1 VPISVDIR
9 GRADIPYMSEYQ
21 KISADLGSVRYRQRH
36 LAETRE
42 VALAR
47 RGLGT
52 GAYRTR
58 YLSLID
64 VTAASKTIDIPASK
78 PAGVLDESLRA
89 AIRELSDSSPFALQL
104 LNASPVQLLVL
115 DRELTVRWANESF
128 ATSRRIAAAAVDGQP
143 ASEFFGDLSAHAV
156 HFNRALE
163 GATPHFVLRI
173 PALLD
178 NLVRDVNVYLRSI
191 RNADGRVSGLCMCVG
206 DLGIVRNDDRGL
218 PNTAEGLRQI
228 LGSLPNYVF
237 VLDRELKVRFANRA
251 VASLS
256 INELEGVHITKVF
269 PTKLHPVA
277 LTTLHRVLATGQFDG
292 FSAELDAPDS
302 RNFDM
307 HVTPVTRDGKIVA
320 LTLVATE
327 TTEQVRAERA
337 IATQARMIESML
349 EGVAVV
355 NEQGVVEITNP
366 AFDRMFGY
374 GRGDLIGRDMAEL
387 TNGAFTQR
395 GRWPLKASSDS
406 LTLEFETQ
414 RRDGTGF
421 AAAGVLSR
429 FEVAGRNHSLVVL
442 QDVSER
448 KQLERAILLAV
459 NREQYRIGNDLHDG
473 LGQELTGI
481 ALMLRGVAG
490 RLLTEYPAILPEV
503 EGITRLVSN
512 AIENTRALARGLS
525 PVNLERGG
533 LQDALEGLAMNAIEL
548 YGVQVVFSHRLQS
561 AKPLGAELA
570 NHLYRIA
577 QEAVRNAVHHGQAR
591 TIRLH
596 LTTARGKVSLAIT
609 DDGIGLPEQAM
620 DATGMGLKIM
630 RYRARM
636 LGGEVHFER
645 VQPSG
650 TRVVCECPIEL
661 GTPTARPK
669 PRVPKA
675 KRAAANAK

>member
-1 VPISVDIR
+1 MTV
-9 GRADIPYMSEYQ
+9 
-21 KISADLGSVRYRQRH
+21 
-36 LAETRE
+36 
-42 VALAR
+42 
-47 RGLGT
+47 
-52 GAYRTR
+52 
-58 YLSLID
+58 
-64 VTAASKTIDIPASK
+64 ASKTIETHVSQRV
-78 PAGVLDESLRA
+78 GVLDESLQA
-89 AIRELSDSSPFALQL
+89 TIRELTDASPFAAQM
-104 LNASPVQLLVL
+104 LNAAPVQFVVL
-115 DRELTVRWANESF
+115 DRELIVRWVNQGF
-128 ATSRRIAAAAVDGQP
+128 ADARQIAPQFAAGRP
-143 ASEFFGDLSAHAV
+143 ASEFFGDLSRHAL
-156 HFNRALE
+156 HFSRALE
-163 GATPHFVLRI
+163 GERNHFILRTT
-173 PALLD
+173 ALPD
-178 NLVRDVNVYLRSI
+178 NCVRDVNIYLRPIQDRSG
-191 RNADGRVSGLCMCVG
+191 AGVGLCMCIG
-206 DLGIVRNDDRGL
+206 DLGVMRSEDRGL
-218 PNTAEGLRQI
+218 PTTAQGLRQV
-228 LGSLPNYVF
+228 LGSLPNHVF
-237 VLDRELKVRFANRA
+237 VLDREMKVLFANRA
-251 VASLS
+251 VGTQS
-256 INELEGVHITKVF
+256 IEQLEGLHITSVF
-269 PTKLHPVA
+269 PAKLHPVA
-277 LTTLHRVLATGQFDG
+277 LTTLHRVLGTGHFDG
-292 FSAELDAPDS
+292 FSAELDATDS
-302 RNFDM
+302 QPRHFDI
-307 HVTPVTRDGKIVA
+307 HVTPVQRDGKVVA

-355 NEQGVVEITNP
+355 NEQGVMEITNP

-374 GRGDLIGRDMAEL
+374 KRGDLIGFDMAKL
-387 TNGAFTQR
+387 ANGAFAKR
-395 GRWPLKASSDS
+395 GRWPLAATKDS
-406 LTLEFETQ
+406 LTLEFEAQ
-414 RRDGTGF
+414 RRDGTSF

-490 RLLTEYPAILPEV
+490 RLMTEYPAILPEV

-548 YGVQVVFSHRLQS
+548 YGVQVVFSHRLHG

-577 QEAVRNAVHHGQAR
+577 QEAVRNAVRHGQAR

-596 LTTARGKVSLAIT
+596 LTTTRAKVSLSIT

-645 VQPSG
+645 AQPTG
-650 TRVVCECPIEL
+650 TRVICECPMEI
-661 GTPTARPK
+661 GAPMVRAKSPK
-669 PRVPKA
+669 GGAKS
-675 KRAAANAK
+675 KRAAIAK

>member
-1 VPISVDIR
+1 VIRAGHRCISH
-9 GRADIPYMSEYQ
+9 PLLE
-21 KISADLGSVRYRQRH
+21 
-36 LAETRE
+36 
-42 VALAR
+42 
-47 RGLGT
+47 
-52 GAYRTR
+52 
-58 YLSLID
+58 LID
-64 VTAASKTIDIPASK
+64 VTAASKTIEIPASK
-78 PAGVLDESLRA
+78 PAGVLDESLQA
-89 AIRELSDSSPFALQL
+89 AIRELSVASPFALQL

-115 DRELTVRWANESF
+115 DLELTVRWVNEGF
-128 ATSRRIAAAAVDGQP
+128 AVARQLPATAIDGRP
-143 ASEFFGDLSAHAV
+143 ATELFGDLSAHAL
-156 HFNRALE
+156 HFKRALE
-163 GATPHFVLRI
+163 GARTHFILRTT
-173 PALLD
+173 ALPD
-178 NLVRDVNVYLRSI
+178 NSVRDVNVYLRAI
-191 RNADGRVSGLCMCVG
+191 RDASGKVTGLCMCVG
-206 DLGIVRNDDRGL
+206 DLGVIRNDDRGL
-218 PNTAEGLRQI
+218 PNTAEGLRQV

-237 VLDRELKVRFANRA
+237 VLDRELNVLFANRA

-256 INELEGVHITKVF
+256 IDELEGLHITKVF

-292 FSAELDAPDS
+292 FNAELDAPES
-302 RNFDM
+302 RHFDI
-307 HVTPVTRDGKIVA
+307 HVTPVRRDGKIVA

-327 TTEQVRAERA
+327 TTEQIRAARA

-355 NEQGVVEITNP
+355 NEQGVIEITNP

-395 GRWPLKASSDS
+395 GRWPLQTTSRS
-406 LTLEFETQ
+406 LTFEFEAQ
-414 RRDGTGF
+414 RHGGTWF

-533 LQDALEGLAMNAIEL
+533 LQDALEGLAMNAMEL
-548 YGVQVVFSHRLQS
+548 YGVQVAFSHRLQG

-577 QEAVRNAVHHGQAR
+577 QEAVRNAVHHGKAR

-596 LTTARGKVSLAIT
+596 LTTARAKVSLAIT
-609 DDGIGLPEQAM
+609 DDGIGMPEQAM

-661 GTPTARPK
+661 GSPAARPK
-669 PRVPKA
+669 PRGATKG
-675 KRAAANAK
+675 KRAAANPK